1 MPYQREAEIVLAA
14 WREADKVVASTEP
27 GTNEYEDALA
37 DYIRCRDEYQR
48 LIAEAVRHDRPEPP
62 PPPKDLIERSELDA

>member
-14 WREADKVVASTEP
+14 WREADQALASTEV
-27 GTNEYEDALA
+27 GSEEYEAALA
-37 DYIRCRDEYQR
+37 DYVRCRDEYQR

-62 PPPKDLIERSELDA
+62 PPPADLTEVL